1 MYGFE
6 DIVFTK
12 VLPNFCTKCL
22 LLLLIA
28 MHSIHASVKPCPEKE
43 IAFLYSEVATPFCC
57 LRGDNF
63 NFW

>member
-43 IAFLYSEVATPFCC
+43 IALP
-57 LRGDNF
+57 LL
-63 NFW
+63 

>member
-6 DIVFTK
+6 DIVFAK

-22 LLLLIA
+22 LHLLIA
-28 MHSIHASVKPCPEKE
+28 MHSIHASVKPCLEKE
-43 IAFLYSEVATPFCC
+43 VAFLYIEVATRFCC

-63 NFW
+63 KFR